1 MSELR
6 INEQIAFLRRGR
18 GVTQE
23 ELARA
28 LGVTNQSVSKWESGA
43 CCPDIQLL
51 PDIAGYFG
59 VSIDELMGYKSAD
72 SFEELSLRIKAYF
85 ESRDKKDS
93 FDIAYK
99 LAFLCAEGAQTDG
112 YKSNVPWDTK
122 KVRVKDEEFYKWGYS
137 ARCEPEG
144 CCVLKGGSVFI
155 SSNKGVKPTHAS
167 EVRDIYNVLSA
178 FADKNVLRVLYALY
192 ELTLDDF
199 DLFVPLSAISEHSR
213 LDEKTVEDALD
224 RLPVQLGPDGQGYRI
239 EGGNATLPPLLKLL
253 VLK

>member
-1 MSELR
+1 MTELK
-6 INEQIAFLRRGR
+6 INEQIAFLRHGR

-72 SFEELSLRIKAYF
+72 SFEELSLRIKAF
-85 ESRDKKDS
+85 LKSPDKMDS
-93 FDIAYK
+93 VDISYK
-99 LAFLCAEGAQTDG
+99 LAILCIEG
-112 YKSNVPWDTK
+112 PL
-122 KVRVKDEEFYKWGYS
+122 RGYS
-137 ARCEPEG
+137 ARCDQDG
-144 CCVLKGGSVFI
+144 CCVLKGGSMFI
-155 SSNKGVKPTHAS
+155 SSNKGGKPTHAS

-178 FADKNVLRVLYALY
+178 FADKNVLRVLYTLY